1 MFNKPEHYFIL
12 FFVIKYLR
20 MFNMSDLSIELSLT
34 EKSYMFSFKDT
45 SLDSVVLN
53 PLDVLPRQN

>member
-1 MFNKPEHYFIL
+1 MFNKPEHYFI

-34 EKSYMFSFKDT
+34 EKSYIFSFKDT

>member
-1 MFNKPEHYFIL
+1 
-12 FFVIKYLR
+12 

-34 EKSYMFSFKDT
+34 EESYIFSFQDT

>member
-1 MFNKPEHYFIL
+1 
-12 FFVIKYLR
+12 

-34 EKSYMFSFKDT
+34 EKSYIFSFKDT
-45 SLDSVVLN
+45 SPDSVVLN

>member
-1 MFNKPEHYFIL
+1 
-12 FFVIKYLR
+12 

-34 EKSYMFSFKDT
+34 EKSYIFSFKDT
-45 SLDSVVLN
+45 SLDPVVLN